1 MTKTIR
7 VRFLKDCSA
16 PAMQMKHCGDGC
28 CSWEEWENEFFIKG
42 DEKDQDE
49 VQVDH
54 LEEGEDFELF
64 LE

>member
-1 MTKTIR
+1 
-7 VRFLKDCSA
+7 
-16 PAMQMKHCGDGC
+16 MQMKHCGDGC

-54 LEEGEDFELF
+54 LEEGEDLEFF